1 MHDADAS
8 RVLLVRAAET
18 EAPALTADVQAAAFA
33 HAGHVDDEAAWLARR
48 AGFLVGRLPPAV
60 RALGGLAQAPGPA
73 LWLVVGLGFVVGAVA
88 NSFGPSGAVSVLW
101 NPLLVLV
108 AWNVLVLGFGP
119 LVRLAWRRRPRAT
132 VPALAAGD
140 VRLPRA
146 RVPWVVRRV
155 LSPLWPAAWMALQR
169 ERAAAAGLAAAEL
182 RAIAE
187 RFWTSWRDAAAP
199 LLGVRTRLVLHAGAL
214 ALVVGAIAGVYVR
227 GVFLQYDVV
236 WRSTFVRDPESA
248 ATVVRLVLGPAALL
262 ANRTFTGPL
271 DPALLLRPEGAPAAP
286 WIHLFALTALLFAV
300 VPRLVA
306 AALCAASARRAA
318 AHVVV
323 PLDDAYVRGLV
334 QAARRRERWLRDLR
348 DGVVDCVDEAAAAT
362 AHRLASTACD
372 ELFDGRIA
380 PALAAFRARGG
391 RIADLEAE
399 VHALAEG
406 YAETL
411 ATHAR
416 DAHDDFVRAVQTCI
430 VRRGGSTLDG
440 DVAWDT
446 ATPRVA
452 APGVGGALA
461 TDVADLAGAAASVAA
476 APLGAALG
484 GGGGLAL
491 LAHLHLLAGVAGG
504 PIGLVLGGVGGLVVA
519 GAGWWFGR
527 EWIGEKSKRLDLPPA
542 ALRVLLPGRRVESLL
557 AEARAEYGA
566 ALERTVRER
575 LVAGAPAAADAVVRQ
590 LEGRLAPES
599 WPEPPSSRPSPRP
612 SP

>member
-33 HAGHVDDEAAWLARR
+33 HAGHVEDEAAWLARR
-48 AGFLVGRLPPAV
+48 AAFLVARLPPAV
-60 RALGGLAQAPGPA
+60 RVLGGLARAPGPA
-73 LWLVVGLGFVVGAVA
+73 LWVIVGLGLGVGAIA

-108 AWNVLVLGFGP
+108 AWNVLVLGLGP
-119 LVRLAWRRRPRAT
+119 VVRAAWRRRPRAPRMAL
-132 VPALAAGD
+132 PAAPCAA
-140 VRLPRA
+140 PRIA
-146 RVPWVVRRV
+146 RPRVPWLVRRV
-155 LSPLWPAAWMALQR
+155 LAPLWPAAWLTLQR
-169 ERAAAAGLAAAEL
+169 ERLDAAGLAGAEL

-199 LLGVRTRLVLHAGAL
+199 LLGQRLRLVLHAGAL

-248 ATVVRLVLGPAALL
+248 GTVVRLVLGPAALL
-262 ANRTFTGPL
+262 AGRTFDGAL

-300 VPRLVA
+300 LPRLAA
-306 AALCAASARRAA
+306 AALAGARARRAA
-318 AHVVV
+318 ANVAV
-323 PLDDAYVRGLV
+323 PLDDDYVRGLV

-348 DGVVDCVDEAAAAT
+348 EGVVACVDEAATAT
-362 AHRLASTACD
+362 AQHLARTACE

-380 PALAAFRARGG
+380 PALAAFKARGG

-406 YAETL
+406 YATTL
-411 ATHAR
+411 AAHAG
-416 DAHDDFVRAVQTCI
+416 DAHDEFVRAVRACI
-430 VRRGGSTLDG
+430 VRRGGSALDG
-440 DVAWDT
+440 EVAWDT
-446 ATPRVA
+446 PTPEVA
-452 APGVGGALA
+452 VPGVGDALA

-476 APLGAALG
+476 APLGAAVAG
-484 GGGGLAL
+484 GGGVAL
-491 LAHLHLLAGVAGG
+491 LAHLHLFASVAGG
-504 PIGLVLGGVGGLVVA
+504 PIGLVLGGVGGLVLA

-527 EWIGEKSKRLDLPPA
+527 EWLGEKSKTLDLPPA
-542 ALRVLLPGRRVESLL
+542 ALRVLLPTRRLEALL
-557 AEARAEYGA
+557 ADARTQYAT
-566 ALERTVRER
+566 ALERSVRER

-590 LEGRLAPES
+590 LEGRLAPDG
-599 WPEPPSSRPSPRP
+599 WQEPSRPAS
-612 SP
+612 